1 MAVNLLKR
9 AEKSITLLNL
19 SIYYRWK
26 NIENLY
32 NNNKFKISAPTRNDK
47 LPDGSCSVSNIQN
60 YFKYIL
66 KKHGENIDKLSVKIY
81 VNKIENRITLKI
93 KNGYS
98 LELLT
103 HETMELLGGTENE
116 ITKDKNSENVL
127 HLEIAEVVLVH
138 CNIDNNDYQQGSR
151 VLQTFVPNKSFGSLS
166 EVSPTNHI
174 FWKHSTQ
181 NFKPM
186 KYGLQIK
193 IVNH

>member
-1 MAVNLLKR
+1 MPINIKAHLKKYAQVYSYTLCEYTRSWQISETQSLKYNRSWQISDAHSLRVYSQLAVNLLKR

-19 SIYYRWK
+19 SVYYRWK

-93 KNGYS
+93 KNEYS
-98 LELLT
+98 LEILRHKT
-103 HETMELLGGTENE
+103 IKLLGSTENE
-116 ITKDKNSENVL
+116 ITKDK
-127 HLEIAEVVLVH
+127 
-138 CNIDNNDYQQGSR
+138 
-151 VLQTFVPNKSFGSLS
+151 K
-166 EVSPTNHI
+166 
-174 FWKHSTQ
+174 
-181 NFKPM
+181 
-186 KYGLQIK
+186 
-193 IVNH
+193 